1 MDVEKLE
8 RIKELKEQRKKLDD
22 EIAALTAEVT
32 AEFNSALNGDR
43 KPRKPRAPKQLELPR

>member
-8 RIKELKEQRKKLDD
+8 RIKELKEQRKKLDE

-43 KPRKPRAPKQLELPR
+43 KPRKPRAPETA